1 MKVAVVPAQITS
13 VEDKIAGNLGISQLI
28 LLIAPVF
35 TSSALFIAIPPFMA
49 APVYKIVLIA
59 VITLVFCI
67 SAIRIKGKILLH
79 WAIIILRYN
88 TRPKYFV
95 YNKNDAYLRTAIQ
108 TEPKDTKEKAKKAEK
123 PKPVFALP
131 QFQTHD
137 RVALEAIVAN
147 PKAKLHFKMNKKG
160 VLDVHISEIK

>member
-35 TSSALFIAIPPFMA
+35 TSSALFIVIPPFMA
-49 APVYKIVLIA
+49 APAYKIVIIA
-59 VITLVFCI
+59 VITLVFCV

-79 WAIIILRYN
+79 WALIILRYN
-88 TRPKYFV
+88 GRPKYFV
-95 YNKNDAYLRTAIQ
+95 YNKNDAYLRTAIK
-108 TEPKDTKEKAKKAEK
+108 TDSKDTKQKTKKVEK
-123 PKPVFALP
+123 PKPVLALP
-131 QFQTHD
+131 HFQTHD
-137 RVALEAIVAN
+137 LVALEAIVAN
-147 PKAKLHFKMNKKG
+147 PKAKLYFKTNKKG